1 MFRTLLVHVNPDA
14 ASTARVQIAISLAQ
28 RFEATLIGITAG
40 IPQLP
45 IELYSASL
53 GVVAVGDISDFNRK
67 QLEAEFG
74 KATDLFEN
82 LTKNSGLET
91 SWRAVFE
98 APSAAIVDA
107 GAAADLLIVG
117 PGDRSLLGDLR
128 TVAAGD
134 IVMRTGRP
142 VLVVPENAPSIPASP
157 NVLVAW
163 KNTAEAQR
171 ALSDA
176 LPFLKEAGSVTVAH
190 VQETAE
196 LPPDITDAVGFLL
209 RHGVA
214 AKAHSMAPGDD
225 GAGAQLLE
233 LASRS
238 QTDLIVAGA
247 YGHSKLR
254 EWAFGG
260 VTRELLTRS
269 KIACL
274 LSH

>member
-1 MFRTLLVHVNPDA
+1 MFRTLLVHVNADA
-14 ASTARVQIAISLAQ
+14 ASTARVKIAISLAQ
-28 RFEATLIGITAG
+28 RFEATLIGVTAG
-40 IPQLP
+40 IAQLP

-53 GVVAVGDISDFNRK
+53 GVVAVGDVSDFNRK

-74 KATDLFEN
+74 KATQLFED

-98 APSAAIVDA
+98 APSAALADA
-107 GAAADLLIVG
+107 AAAADLIIVG

-128 TVAAGD
+128 SAAAGD
-134 IVMRTGRP
+134 IVMQTGRP
-142 VLVVPENAPSIPASP
+142 VLVVPENVESLPASA
-157 NVLVAW
+157 NVLIAW
-163 KNTAEAQR
+163 KNTAEGQR
-171 ALSDA
+171 ALADA
-176 LPFLKEAGSVTVAH
+176 LPFIKDAGSVTVAH
-190 VQETAE
+190 VQETTE
-196 LPPDITDAVGFLL
+196 SPPDLADAVGFLL
-209 RHGVA
+209 RHGIA
-214 AKAHSMAPGDD
+214 AKAHSIAPSRE
-225 GAGAQLLE
+225 GAGAQLLD
-233 LASRS
+233 LAARS

-269 KIACL
+269 TIPCL